1 MIPTNMLR
9 LSLLPALALS
19 LAVVHAAPVFTESF
33 NSDTPGVLVTGSSST
48 KWNSPGTGSNVIDD
62 NSTLF
67 TRVTTDTGNLFGQ
80 GTGNQYLRIAD
91 TSNANNALNYNL
103 VIKDTTIGQV
113 GTLAFN
119 FYDPSGD
126 SAQGNGWLLR
136 LGTSAGN
143 STTAFGLYLMN
154 GQLRVATTNNVEPNS
169 TAFATYALD
178 TAHSLVIYFNSSSS
192 AVSYGEHT
200 LAANTMDVW
209 LNGSIAATALARSG
223 GSTGDQTIDSFG
235 FTRKV
240 SSNTSSDFVGTL
252 LVDDLNAYS
261 GVELSAI
268 PEPASFAMLGGI
280 GALVC
285 ALTLRR
291 RAK

>member
-1 MIPTNMLR
+1 MTPKIL
-9 LSLLPALALS
+9 LSLVLGLAS
-19 LAVVHAAPVFTESF
+19 VHAAPVFTESF
-33 NSDTPGVLVTGSSST
+33 SSYSPGVLTTGSPPANT
-48 KWNSPGTGSNVIDD
+48 WANPGGSATIDD

-67 TRVTTDTGNLFGQ
+67 TRVTADTGNLFGQ

-91 TSNANNALNYNL
+91 TSNTNNALNYNL
-103 VIKDTTIGQV
+103 VINDTTIGQV

-119 FYDPSGD
+119 FYDSSGD
-126 SAQGNGWLLR
+126 GGQGNGWLLR

-143 STTAFGLYLMN
+143 GATAFGLYLMN
-154 GQLRVATTNNVEPNS
+154 GQLRVATTTNVEPDTS
-169 TAFATYALD
+169 AFATYALD
-178 TAHSLVIYFNSSSS
+178 TVHSLVIYFNSSSS
-192 AVSYGEHT
+192 AVTYGEHT
-200 LAANTMDVW
+200 LAANTMDIW
-209 LNGSIAATALARSG
+209 LNGSIAGTALARSG
-223 GSTGDQTIDSFG
+223 GTTGDQIIDSFG

-240 SSNTSSDFVGTL
+240 SANPAADFVGTL
-252 LVDDLNAYS
+252 LVDHLNAYS

-268 PEPASFAMLGGI
+268 PEPASFAMLGGL